1 MKYPKRSQ
9 YKYAKS
15 RYRIGNWPEH
25 EAGLRRRGDLAVWLS
40 EDAINSWREPPSG
53 KPGGQRTYTDIAI
66 EAALTIRMVFHLPPR
81 QTEGFLR
88 SLVQLLELDLP
99 IPDHTTLSR
108 RLKKLGDIQFRRL
121 PTDGPIH
128 LLIDSTGLRIHVGHL
143 RKPPKRR
150 AWRKLHLAVDA
161 DTGEIVASDLTGR
174 RTTDCARVPVL
185 IKQIDKQIDDP
196 VASVSADGAYDTAAV
211 YEAAQMKGAG
221 RAVRVL
227 IPPGRDAQLAP
238 RPSAALEERNRNILS
253 IRELGRRDWH
263 THSGYSRRSMV
274 ENTVFRYKTIIGR
287 RMRNRTFDGQRV
299 EAQMASRILN
309 AMTSLGMADSYRVT

>member
-15 RYRIGNWPEH
+15 RYRIGNWPEY
-25 EAGLRRRGDLAVWLS
+25 EAGLRRRGDLTVWLS

-53 KPGGQRTYTDIAI
+53 KPGGQRTYADIAI
-66 EAALTIRMVFHLPPR
+66 EAALTIRMVFHLPLR

-88 SLVQLLELDLP
+88 SLAQLLEVDLP

-108 RLKKLGDIQFRRL
+108 RLTKLSDIQFRRL

-174 RTTDCARVPVL
+174 RTADCTRVPVL
-185 IKQIDKQIDDP
+185 IEQIDDP
-196 VASVSADGAYDTAAV
+196 VASVSADGAYDTTAV
-211 YEAAQMKGAG
+211 YEAAQVKGEG
-221 RAVRVL
+221 HAVRVL
-227 IPPGRDAQLAP
+227 IPPGPGARLNP
-238 RPSAALEERNRNILS
+238 RPSAAQGERNRNILS

-263 THSGYSRRSMV
+263 TRSGYSTRSLV
-274 ENTVFRYKTIIGR
+274 ENTMYRYKTIIGR
-287 RMRNRTFDGQRV
+287 RMRSRTFDGQRV
-299 EAQMASRILN
+299 EVQLASKVLN
-309 AMTSLGMADSYRVT
+309 TMTLLGMPDSYRVT